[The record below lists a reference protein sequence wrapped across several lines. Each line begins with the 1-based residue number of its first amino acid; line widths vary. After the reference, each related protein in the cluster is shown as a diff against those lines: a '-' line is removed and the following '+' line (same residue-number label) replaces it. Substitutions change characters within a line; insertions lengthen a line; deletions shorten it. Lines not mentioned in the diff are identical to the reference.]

1 MNLKLRTP
9 WDVVTEYGHSALRLL
24 KIAHDSQTEL
34 ASNTAKMEAFA
45 VGAEGYVALVN
56 RNEFLG
62 TDMFR
67 IFTASIIMFQTML
80 DAAMADS
87 LRLDSRL
94 SEVTPDDSFKDQW
107 EKTLTKFGKDTTTL
121 NAYNTDIH
129 KRFWMPM
136 THLTRNG
143 LGGFNNLDTATV
155 YNGLANGWNAYTL
168 LAQGIGKP
176 LDADSWATIC
186 RLHGLPETMAG

>member
-9 WDVVTEYGHSALRLL
+9 WDVVSEYGHSSLRLL
-24 KIAHDSQTEL
+24 KIAYDNETEI
-34 ASNTAKMEAFA
+34 ASNAAKMEAFA
-45 VGAEGYVALVN
+45 VGADGYVALVE

-67 IFTASIIMFQTML
+67 ILTATIVMFQTML
-80 DAAMADS
+80 DTAMADS

-94 SEVTPDDSFKDQW
+94 SEINAGDSFKDQW
-107 EKTLTKFGKDTTTL
+107 EKALTKFGKDTTSL
-121 NAYNTDIH
+121 NAYNNDIH
-129 KRFWMPM
+129 KRFWMPL

-143 LGGFNNLDTATV
+143 LGGFNNLTAALV
-155 YNGLANGWNAYTL
+155 HQGLAQGWDAYTL

-176 LDADSWATIC
+176 REKDSWATTC
-186 RLHGLPETMAG
+186 ALHGLPESM

>member
-1 MNLKLRTP
+1 MSLKLRTP

-24 KIAHDSQTEL
+24 KIAHDAETES
-34 ASNTAKMEAFA
+34 ARNTANMEAFP
-45 VGAEGYVALVN
+45 VGAVGYVALVN

-67 IFTASIIMFQTML
+67 ILSASVIMFQTML

-94 SEVTPDDSFKDQW
+94 SEVSPDDSFKDQW
-107 EKTLTKFGKDTTTL
+107 EKALTKFGKATETL
-121 NAYNTDIH
+121 DAYHTGIH
-129 KRFWMPM
+129 KRFWVPL

-143 LGGFNNLDTATV
+143 LGGFSSLNAAAV
-155 YNGLANGWNAYTL
+155 YDGFANGWNAYTL

-186 RLHGLPETMAG
+186 AQHGLPESI